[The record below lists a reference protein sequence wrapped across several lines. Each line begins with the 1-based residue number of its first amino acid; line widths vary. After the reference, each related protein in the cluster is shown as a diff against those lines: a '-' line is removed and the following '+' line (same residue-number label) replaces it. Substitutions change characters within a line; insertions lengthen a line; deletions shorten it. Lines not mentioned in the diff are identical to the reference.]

1 MNNKESS
8 SVNNIENPLY
18 AVAREP
24 VPEKL
29 AFVMKIPIY
38 DGAGGPSTPES
49 VEINKQVCIMEA
61 TSYIL
66 GYDKISYAP
75 PCTSETIREIMI
87 ERNDHQK
94 TGPRKRNALKDLIPD
109 IINTAPTM
117 WRKTNRSMV
126 NPTYKLVT
134 VNADPAYLAAERQ
147 RWEMIEPYDR
157 KVGNLTIDAF
167 ASLIRDLVAVAKFT
181 GSAPH
186 PLDVQ

>member
-8 SVNNIENPLY
+8 SVNNIENPAF

-29 AFVMKIPIY
+29 AFVMKMSIM
-38 DGAGGPSTPES
+38 DGAGNPHTPED
-49 VEINKQVCIMEA
+49 VEVHKQICIMEA

-66 GYDKISYAP
+66 GYGKIDYEP

-87 ERNDHQK
+87 ERNDHQHV
-94 TGPRKRNALKDLIPD
+94 GPRRRNALKDLIPD

-117 WRKTNRSMV
+117 WKKTNRSMV

-134 VNADPAYLAAERQ
+134 VKTDPAYRAAERQ
-147 RWEMIEPYDR
+147 RREMVEPYDR
-157 KVGNLTIDAF
+157 KVGILTIDAF
-167 ASLIRDLVAVAKFT
+167 AALIRDMAAVAKFT